1 MNRGNVAVGASQLN
15 PVNPVRHVALALAL
29 GLVSLVAV
37 MQAHAQQVWD
47 KQCDPIRSGET
58 FFQQSERALATGFCE
73 VPLSGAQIDFER
85 SRRTNA
91 SYSLDCTTTSTR
103 IPSSYPNLATG
114 GQCESLTSG
123 MCRQYLEN
131 NEVLDCSGPAVA
143 SGPDSVVY
151 ELPERFTVVESAV
164 TSVQVLRSSLQG
176 FVESGSVEVAT
187 LYDYVLR
194 DTTDNRLVLAFQLDL
209 ADTLPDGG
217 AFKANPFEVNF
228 FFRRGNTG
236 LELGSAASKSYSIG
250 TKNSLELYNMS
261 RSVQGA
267 LGALPIPSADWV
279 RFQTDINVTEGNPT
293 HDFFYL
299 KSDAACATFQPDA
312 MRIRQ
317 AGEEGQ
323 PTLDFTVPAFVFSPA
338 CQTAA
343 DGQVETAV
351 SFPFVPDAAQTTTVS
366 TPATCAVPEAGGAT
380 FAAVGGCVE
389 VTSDQIEGQQAAIL
403 AADSSTW
410 PNVCLQY
417 TQAELDAEGV
427 EEAALLGKKCSG
439 GECCIVGGEGPGAC
453 ASTCTSGNCGG
464 LVAVKS
470 ASSFDLAAAGILGQ
484 DVKAQYCIATPT
496 FSEFGLVV
504 ATEATQSVEI
514 VPMPIWSMLLLG
526 SGLGLVARRIR
537 LRA

>member
-1 MNRGNVAVGASQLN
+1 MNRRNAVFGANHSN
-15 PVNPVRHVALALAL
+15 PLRRASLALAL
-29 GLVSLVAV
+29 GLMSLVSSI
-37 MQAHAQQVWD
+37 QTHAQQVWD
-47 KQCDPIRSGET
+47 KQCDPIRSGES
-58 FFQQSERALATGFCE
+58 FFQQSERALSTGFCE

-103 IPSSYPNLATG
+103 NPATYVNLVTG
-114 GQCESLTSG
+114 QPCESLTSG
-123 MCRQYLEN
+123 MCRQYLESN
-131 NEVLDCSGPAVA
+131 DVLDCSGPAVVT
-143 SGPDSVVY
+143 GPTSVVY
-151 ELPERFTVVESAV
+151 ELPERFTIVESAV
-164 TSVQVLRSSLQG
+164 SSVQVPRTSLQG
-176 FVESGSVEVAT
+176 FVSGGSVEVAT

-209 ADTLPDGG
+209 VDTLSDGNEV
-217 AFKANPFEVNF
+217 KANPFEVNF

-299 KSDAACATFQPDA
+299 KSDAECATFQPDA

-323 PTLDFTVPAFVFSPA
+323 PTIDFTVPAFAFSPA
-338 CQTAA
+338 CQVAA
-343 DGQVETAV
+343 EGQLESAV
-351 SFPFVPDAAQTTTVS
+351 SFPFVPDAEQTTTVS
-366 TPATCAVPEAGGAT
+366 IPAACAVPDAGGAT

-389 VTSDQIEGQQAAIL
+389 VTSDQIEGQQAAII
-403 AADSSTW
+403 AADPATW

-417 TQAELDAEGV
+417 SQAELDAVGV
-427 EEAALLGKKCSG
+427 DEAALLGKKCSG
-439 GECCIVGGEGPGAC
+439 GECCIVGGEGPDAC

-470 ASSFDLAAAGILGQ
+470 ANSFNLTAAAVLGEG
-484 DVKAQYCIATPT
+484 VKAQYCIATPT
-496 FSEFGLVV
+496 FSEFGLVTAV
-504 ATEATQSVEI
+504 EASQTAAI
-514 VPMPIWSMLLLG
+514 VPMPLWSMLLLG
-526 SGLGLVARRIR
+526 SGLALVARRIR
-537 LRA
+537 LVI